1 MPSLRPQKERAFT
14 TESTERKKTQVEVW
28 ESFLMPAQIFEG
40 WIFDLYPSPQGM
52 TLWLITP
59 NQTRHRLVDRFAPA
73 FYVWGP
79 DAVLRRLRA
88 AIARQPHALVCRS
101 AERIDLW
108 EPDAAGMRLVLEIEV
123 AHPSEFPSWTRWVR
137 QFDPALR
144 LYNSD
149 LMLAS
154 LYCWQR
160 KVFPLARVEAEAD
173 AEDRVLALSCRD
185 TEWAID
191 YEPPPLEVLRV
202 RLGGLKSI
210 DPRHGEQTALEIEVD
225 GREFELDESGEPAA
239 VAFQHLLARHD
250 PDLILSDWGDATI
263 LPKLREQAAKLRLSL
278 SLNRD
283 PAAEVHESRARSY
296 MSYGRILFKNSA
308 TTLFGRLH
316 VDTQNSFIADKCDLS
331 GLWELAR
338 VTKLPVQYCARTSTG
353 TGISYMQM
361 ELAWRD
367 GVLIPEQK
375 AEPEDP
381 KPPDELLLADRGGL
395 VFTPKTGF
403 HANVAELDFVSEYP
417 SIMARFNIS
426 PETVNCP
433 CCPDAARVPE
443 LGYRVCQKRRGITSR
458 VVEQL
463 IAKRAELKQRIAAV
477 NLSLPALEFVILSEA
492 KNLSGLETGEQR
504 DSSAKNLPQNDNVFR
519 CPEVREEEQQ
529 IKSQGSAEQKQP
541 FAEDAPGKCYKL
553 QRDALKWLLVCCFGY
568 TGYKNARFGKI
579 EAHEAINAVARE
591 TLLVSKE
598 IAEDRG
604 YEILHALVD
613 SLYVHKAEATRADY
627 EALTAEIAART
638 ELPLAIEAIY
648 RYVVFLPSRQFEDV
662 PVPNRFFAVAE
673 DGALK
678 VRGLELR
685 RHDTPPLVA
694 RMQQEV
700 LEILAEA
707 RDFDQYLAK
716 VEEAREILRRAEE
729 SVADGSVAIE
739 DLIIS
744 KRLTREPRE
753 YSKANQTA
761 IAAQQLF
768 GRGVR
773 LRPGQTVEYIITDS
787 DNRVPN
793 DRVRAYAL
801 WDGWFGYDR
810 RKYTELLHDAFDPL
824 ALARISHKQC
834 L

>member
-1 MPSLRPQKERAFT
+1 VS
-14 TESTERKKTQVEVW
+14 
-28 ESFLMPAQIFEG
+28 
-40 WIFDLYPSPQGM
+40 
-52 TLWLITP
+52 
-59 NQTRHRLVDRFAPA
+59 
-73 FYVWGP
+73 GP
-79 DAVLRRLRA
+79 DAVLRRLRGEA
-88 AIARQPHALVCRS
+88 ARQPHALACR
-101 AERIDLW
+101 ATERLDLW
-108 EPDAAGMRLVLEIEV
+108 EQRMRPVLEVEV
-123 AHPSEFPSWTRWVR
+123 ARPNEFTSWTRRVR
-137 QFDPALR
+137 QFDSALR

-160 KVFPLARVEAEAD
+160 GVFPLARVEVEAD
-173 AEDRVLALSCRD
+173 GEGRVLALQCRD

-191 YEPPPLEVLRV
+191 YDPPPLEILRV
-202 RLGGLKSI
+202 RLAGLKGI
-210 DPRHGEQTALEIEVD
+210 DPRHGTQTALEIEVD
-225 GREFELDESGEPAA
+225 GRQFELDEAGEPAA

-263 LPKLREQAAKLRLSL
+263 LPRLREQAAKLRLPL
-278 SLNRD
+278 ALNRD
-283 PAAEVHESRARSY
+283 PSAEIHESRARSY

-338 VTKLPVQYCARTSTG
+338 ITKLPVQYCARTSTG

-381 KPPDELLLADRGGL
+381 KSPDELLTADRGGL
-395 VFTPKTGF
+395 VFTPKIGF

-426 PETVNCP
+426 PETINCP
-433 CCPDAARVPE
+433 CCPDAPRVPE
-443 LGYRVCQKRRGITSR
+443 LGYRVCRARRGITSR
-458 VVEQL
+458 VVERL
-463 IAKRAELKQRIAAV
+463 IAKRGELKQR
-477 NLSLPALEFVILSEA
+477 LR
-492 KNLSGLETGEQR
+492 ETAPEQMQR
-504 DSSAKNLPQNDNVFR
+504 F
-519 CPEVREEEQQ
+519 
-529 IKSQGSAEQKQP
+529 
-541 FAEDAPGKCYKL
+541 KL
-553 QRDALKWLLVCCFGY
+553 QRDSLKWLLVCCFGY

-591 TLLVSKE
+591 TLLVAKE
-598 IAEDRG
+598 MAEDRG

-613 SLYVHKAEATRADY
+613 SLYVRKPGATRADY
-627 EALTAEIAART
+627 ESLTEEIAART
-638 ELPLAIEAIY
+638 GLPLAIEAVY

-700 LEILAEA
+700 LAILAEA
-707 RDFDQYLAK
+707 HDFAGYTVKLD
-716 VEEAREILRRAEE
+716 EAREILRRYQE
-729 SVADGSVAIE
+729 SLADGSVAIE
-739 DLIIS
+739 DLIVS

-753 YSKANQTA
+753 YQKANQTA

-768 GRGVR
+768 GSGVR
-773 LRPGQTVEYIITDS
+773 LRPGQTVEYIITDAH
-787 DNRVPN
+787 NRVPN

-810 RKYTELLHDAFDPL
+810 RKYAQLLRDAFEPL
-824 ALARISHKQC
+824 ELGHTGQIAQDKRTFRE
-834 L
+834 